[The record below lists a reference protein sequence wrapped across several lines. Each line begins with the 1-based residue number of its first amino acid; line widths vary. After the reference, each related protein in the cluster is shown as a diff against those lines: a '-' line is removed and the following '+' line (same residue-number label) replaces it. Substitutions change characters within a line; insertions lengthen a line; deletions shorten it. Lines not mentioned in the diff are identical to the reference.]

1 MAGWANN
8 FVLLTMP
15 SSFFDQYGIL
25 IDNAPVAMALYDT
38 DMRIVH
44 LNAEFA
50 RLAHLDLDAARGKL
64 LYDVAPATRARN
76 GIHEM
81 LLKGESRIDTNV
93 PHQFPGEDRAGSLRR
108 RRD

>member
-93 PHQFPGEDRAGSLRR
+93 PHQFPGEDRP
-108 RRD
+108 